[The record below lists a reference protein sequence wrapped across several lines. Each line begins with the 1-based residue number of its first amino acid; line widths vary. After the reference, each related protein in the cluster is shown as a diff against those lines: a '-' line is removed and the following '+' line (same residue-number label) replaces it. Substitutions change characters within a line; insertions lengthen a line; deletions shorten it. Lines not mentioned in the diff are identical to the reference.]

1 MNDLRFFRQ
10 PLWVRAV
17 PFTLIY
23 TINLLGFSLD
33 VLEIDSAQYAEL
45 AREMLASG
53 SYLQVFDRGR
63 DYLDKPP
70 LLFWLTALFYKL
82 FGVSAFVFR
91 LPSFLVAVLGHYATY
106 RLASRYYGPQ
116 TGYLAALIAASTQA
130 AFMAAHDVRMDTMLT
145 GAVIVSIWQ
154 LDDYLRTRRVLNLL
168 LGFTGVAAAM
178 LTKGPIGIVVPVMAL
193 ATDFALKRQW
203 RLFFQWQ
210 WLVGIAWVGLLLVP
224 MCIGLYEQFD
234 LHPEKVM
241 YGRSGTSGLR
251 FFFWTQSFGRIT
263 GESVW
268 DNNPDPLF
276 LVHTFLW
283 AFLPWCLFFL
293 VAFYRKATY
302 LIQNR
307 FRLPDTAEGLSFG
320 GFLLPL
326 LALMTSRYQ
335 LPHYVFVLLPLAA
348 ILTATYLHQVL
359 IEATPGVRVWRW
371 VQLFVGTLLW
381 AVAMLIVVVVF
392 PDPPGYVPVWLGL
405 WLVGMVFFVTRRTHT
420 YRLVGLSLLSI
431 VGLNGVLNDY
441 FYPNLFRYQ
450 AGSVAARY
458 VQSAGIDPQ
467 RLYLHQAGSYAL
479 DFGLRRVIPDLST
492 APRNVPVW
500 AYTTPDAVPTL
511 QQQYGS
517 VSVVKTFAEY
527 PVSML
532 RGPFLN
538 PATRDSQLEKRCL
551 VRVGK

>member
-1 MNDLRFFRQ
+1 MNDLRFFKQ

-17 PFTLIY
+17 PVY
-23 TINLLGFSLD
+23 TINIIGFRLD

-45 AREMLASG
+45 SREMLESG
-53 SYLQVFDRGR
+53 NYLQVFDRGR

-82 FGVSAFVFR
+82 FGVSPVVFR
-91 LPSFLVAVLGHYATY
+91 LPSFLVAVLGHWATY

-116 TGYLAALIAASTQA
+116 TGYLAALLTASTQA

-154 LDDYLRTRRVLNLL
+154 LDTYLRTRHWANLL
-168 LGFTGVAAAM
+168 LGFTGIAAAM
-178 LTKGPIGIVVPVMAL
+178 LTKGPIGLVVPVMAL

-203 RLFFQWQ
+203 QHFFRWQ

-241 YGRSGTSGLR
+241 YGRTGTSGLR

-283 AFLPWCLFFL
+283 AFLPWSLFFL
-293 VAFYRKATY
+293 AAFYRRATY
-302 LIQNR
+302 LLKNR
-307 FRLPDTAEGLSFG
+307 FRLAATEEGLSAG

-348 ILTATYLHQVL
+348 ILTAPYLHRLLTGQ
-359 IEATPGVRVWRW
+359 AKGASVWRW
-371 VQLFVGTLLW
+371 IQLFVGTLLW
-381 AVAMLIVVVVF
+381 TLAMLLMFGVF
-392 PDPPGYVPVWLGL
+392 PQRQLLMAAVLGL
-405 WLVGMVFFVTRRTHT
+405 WLAGMAFLVTRRTPT
-420 YRLVGLSLLSI
+420 YRLLWLSFLSI
-431 VGLNGVLNDY
+431 LGLNFALNAS
-441 FYPNLFRYQ
+441 FYPDLFRYQ
-450 AGSVAARY
+450 AGSVAAQYIRA
-458 VQSAGIDPQ
+458 QRIDPT
-467 RLYLHQAGSYAL
+467 RLYLHKAGSYAL
-479 DFGLRRVIPDLST
+479 DFGLRRVVPDLSV
-492 APRNVPVW
+492 APPGTSAVVFTVPE
-500 AYTTPDAVPTL
+500 AVPAL
-511 QQQYGS
+511 RQQYGR
-517 VSVVKTFAEY
+517 VQVLKTFDEY

-538 PATRDSQLEKRCL
+538 PTTRASQLEKRCL
-551 VRVGK
+551 VRVN